1 VTDASIEKDVG
12 MNEADRVSIIVPA
25 YNASSTL
32 DRCLNALM
40 AQTRAPDEII
50 VIDDGSTD
58 DTAQIAAS
66 YGVRVVRQDNQGP
79 AAARNRGV
87 EVSTGD
93 LLLFTDSD
101 CAPVD
106 GWVAQMV
113 AALAD
118 PAIAGVRGAYLTKQR
133 SLVARFVQ
141 LEYEDRYRRMRGRRS
156 IDFVDT
162 YSAGYRRPVF
172 EAVHG
177 FDESLRIDEDQELSF
192 RISEAGYRLT
202 FAPDAQVYHIHD
214 ESIGEYVRRKF
225 HIGYWKTR
233 VLRAHPDKLI
243 RDSHTPQVLKLQ
255 ITLAGLGAL
264 LIVLGWINV
273 GFVWIGL
280 AVWGGILVS
289 SLPFLVRLLRRDP
302 PVVLV
307 APLLIFVRAWALGL
321 GLVSGGLDLL
331 AARLR

>member
-1 VTDASIEKDVG
+1 
-12 MNEADRVSIIVPA
+12 
-25 YNASSTL
+25 
-32 DRCLNALM
+32 
-40 AQTRAPDEII
+40 
-50 VIDDGSTD
+50 
-58 DTAQIAAS
+58 
-66 YGVRVVRQDNQGP
+66 
-79 AAARNRGV
+79 
-87 EVSTGD
+87 
-93 LLLFTDSD
+93 
-101 CAPVD
+101 
-106 GWVAQMV
+106 
-113 AALAD
+113 
-118 PAIAGVRGAYLTKQR
+118 
-133 SLVARFVQ
+133 
-141 LEYEDRYRRMRGRRS
+141 MRGRRS